1 MNKVTI
7 QIRGL
12 SKTYRRKNALSPLE
26 LEISEGVT
34 GILGPNGAGK
44 STFLSLLA
52 TVALPSHGTATLYGN
67 PLQGDGTH
75 HIRNIL
81 GYLPQRVHAPGKLS
95 AEEFLNYAAVMK
107 GIHDDGKRVE
117 EVSRVLSVVNLLD
130 RSRDRIKGYSGG
142 MRQRIGIAQALI
154 GKPNLLLFDEP
165 TTGLD
170 PAERIAFRNLIR
182 DLGQTST
189 VLMSTH
195 IVSDLESTC
204 DQVIIINQGELCFQG
219 TLEELATKALGKVWE
234 AVLSTKDAESW
245 YTQRAVVAGI
255 REANGMRVR
264 IISEK
269 RPVAEATEVSP
280 SLEDGYVAV
289 IKGLIG

>member
-12 SKTYRRKNALSPLE
+12 SKTYRKKNALSPLK

-44 STFLSLLA
+44 STFMSLLA
-52 TVALPSHGTATLYGN
+52 TVEKPSHGTATLYGN
-67 PLQGDGTH
+67 PLQGDEIH
-75 HIRNIL
+75 HIRKIL
-81 GYLPQRVHAPGKLS
+81 GYLPQRVHVPGKLS

-107 GIHDDGKRVE
+107 GIHDDGMRVE
-117 EVSRVLSVVNLLD
+117 EVSRVLSVVNLLE
-130 RSRDRIKGYSGG
+130 RSHDRIKGYSGG

-154 GKPNLLLFDEP
+154 GKPKLLLFDEP

-170 PAERIAFRNLIR
+170 PAERLAFRNLIR
-182 DLGQTST
+182 DLGQEST

-204 DQVIIINQGELCFQG
+204 DQVIIMNQGELCFQG
-219 TLEELATKALGKVWE
+219 TIEELAAKASGLVWE
-234 AVLSTKDAESW
+234 AVMSTKDAESW

-255 REANGMRVR
+255 REAGGMRLR
-264 IISEK
+264 IISEI

-289 IKGLIG
+289 LKGLI